1 MSHSYTY
8 KNTRTTRITPMAFSG
23 HIDSDGEMVLNDE
36 IYSGRTRISSISTP
50 SERSLGGH
58 SEHSDQSDGQW
69 ELARMQCHSGL
80 LYKEQGGSSSSSSA
94 PLSLPPAEGLTYT
107 HSKTNSLYSFQDMY
121 GSLKHIESQ
130 SNRVPSLGLTSKD
143 STLDYMRELEGLK
156 LNREPQVAYETWYA
170 SKQRLRQQQLQRQ
183 KEERES
189 ERQKHELRKRLS
201 KLCYEQWLRNKSQQ
215 AEQRRMDEHLQQA
228 ALQAASSMASRDKTV
243 RNVPQAE
250 IRKVVQSWWHK
261 KQEQQK
267 RQRLE
272 MQRHQLKKK
281 REEQRRKQL
290 AELAWQKWMT
300 NVYGKPKPVPM
311 NQGMDSLR
319 GSVSAM
325 YVNPTPWRHLKN
337 NQDELK
343 YQK

>member
-1 MSHSYTY
+1 
-8 KNTRTTRITPMAFSG
+8 MAFSG
-23 HIDSDGEMVLNDE
+23 HVDSDGEIVLNDE
-36 IYSGRTRISSISTP
+36 IFSGRTRISSISTP
-50 SERSLGGH
+50 SEQSELSLG
-58 SEHSDQSDGQW
+58 EHSLRSDPSDHHW
-69 ELARMQCHSGL
+69 EPSLMQHPSNL
-80 LYKEQGGSSSSSSA
+80 LYKSHGASSSSSSA
-94 PLSLPPAEGLTYT
+94 PLSLPPAEGITYT
-107 HSKTNSLYSFQDMY
+107 HSKANTNSLYSFTGMY
-121 GSLKHIESQ
+121 GSLKHMETQ
-130 SNRVPSLGLTSKD
+130 SNRVPSLGLTSKA
-143 STLDYMRELEGLK
+143 STLDYMRELGGLK
-156 LNREPQVAYETWYA
+156 IDREPQVAYETWYA
-170 SKQRLRQQQLQRQ
+170 SKQRLRQQELQRQ
-183 KEERES
+183 KEEREM
-189 ERQKHELRKRLS
+189 EMEKHELRKQLS

-228 ALQAASSMASRDKTV
+228 ALQAANSMANQNKTV

-250 IRKVVQSWWHK
+250 IRQVVQSWWIK

-290 AELAWQKWMT
+290 AEKAWQKWMT

-325 YVNPTPWRHLKN
+325 YVNPLPWQPLKKV
-337 NQDELK
+337 QDELK
-343 YQK
+343 YHK